1 MVKRNI
7 TLGAFLIIM
16 AALIILNSF
25 GLRWDVSWIDIII
38 VVLLVPIIVRNI
50 FKLDFFG
57 AFMPLAVICILFDEQ
72 LGIEAITPWP
82 VIVAAVLL
90 SIGMTYI
97 FPKYKK
103 YKAPVNG
110 VNNNTASDEK
120 IWITERFG
128 SSIKYIN
135 SQNLMQLN
143 IKLSFAGAKIFLD
156 NASLCGGTAEI
167 NIGLDFSGLE
177 LFVPRG
183 WTVKNNV
190 GLSLSGFKEGGVVTA
205 KKTGE
210 TVTINGSA
218 SMSGI
223 TVCYI

>member
-1 MVKRNI
+1 
-7 TLGAFLIIM
+7 
-16 AALIILNSF
+16 
-25 GLRWDVSWIDIII
+25 
-38 VVLLVPIIVRNI
+38 
-50 FKLDFFG
+50 
-57 AFMPLAVICILFDEQ
+57 
-72 LGIEAITPWP
+72 
-82 VIVAAVLL
+82 
-90 SIGMTYI
+90 
-97 FPKYKK
+97 
-103 YKAPVNG
+103 
-110 VNNNTASDEK
+110 
-120 IWITERFG
+120 
-128 SSIKYIN
+128 
-135 SQNLMQLN
+135 MQLN

-218 SMSGI
+218 LMSGI